1 MQHEQIIVKE
11 VKDELLEHNHK
22 EEVKFKIPPP
32 QEIKDKNYSLRADIE
47 TG

>member
-32 QEIKDKNYSLRADIE
+32 PEIKDKNYSLRPDIE